1 MSAIGYCVG
10 IHRLGFIAAPNPLMS
25 VMKPASHRWNQI
37 CAVLI
42 ACLHL
47 SAFAQ
52 EVTTVQKVVIVHVG
66 PATVSDDLIRANM
79 RVKEGAAFSQDAVD
93 ADVQSL
99 HKTGFFQNIRVGQE
113 RDARGVTLTYRLQS
127 KPVLTEIRFSGNKKY
142 RASKLRKKLTS
153 KVGEPL
159 DQLKLFNDSQ
169 EILKM
174 YQKAGL
180 QKTEVVPIPAIN
192 EELGRGIVTFEVR
205 EAPKI
210 RIKDVTFDGAKD
222 MKTRKLR
229 RVVKTRRWW
238 MFSWITGSGKLKD
251 DVFEEDK
258 ERLREF
264 YTEQGYID
272 FELKDVKFESPSTNR
287 VVVRFQIEEGTPYRV
302 GGVRFQGNELFSR
315 DEIVGN
321 LRTRD
326 GDKIKYG
333 LILKDGEKFT
343 PKGLQRDVD
352 SIRDFYSSRGYI
364 DVDVQSEKIPNVEKG
379 TLDLNY
385 RVLEG
390 EKSYVEKIE
399 IKGNIRTKDKV
410 IRRELAITPGETF
423 DMVRVKLSKSRLEQM
438 QYFEKVDTTP
448 EDTEIPNRKN
458 LVIGVEEKRTGNA
471 ILGAGFS
478 SIDSLV
484 GFVEVSQ
491 GNFDLFN
498 PPTFTGGGQKARL
511 RLQAGTRRQDY
522 VATFIEPWFL
532 GRRLSLSTE
541 LFHRQLNFLSDNYEQ
556 SQTGGRVGLTRQ
568 LPFNLI
574 GGVSYTLESIGLT
587 FDNNYRQQFPD
598 SVVLQEAGRRLVS
611 RVGLSLAHDTRNSF
625 QLPTKGHRI
634 ELLPDLAGGPFGGD
648 SDYYRFELRASQYW
662 NPGRIFTAASY
673 WQDVFEGHVLELSGR
688 VGVVNA
694 YGDGDRGRV
703 GRVPLFDRWY
713 LGGLTSL
720 RGYRFRQV
728 GPRDPIS
735 GEPVGGGT
743 YWFGGAEYSVPIIE
757 RLRFAVFY
765 DVGMVY
771 PEAYSFSPQD
781 YVDSTGTRQTTRL
794 YNDNWGIGLRLNL
807 PIGPLRL
814 DYGVPMSHDTRS
826 GGGGRFQFGVGYT
839 RDF

>member
-1 MSAIGYCVG
+1 
-10 IHRLGFIAAPNPLMS
+10 LGFIVRPHPLKS
-25 VMKPASHRWNQI
+25 DMKSTSRRWNQI
-37 CAVLI
+37 CAVLV

-47 SAFAQ
+47 GAVAQ
-52 EVTTVQKVVIVHVG
+52 EVPTVQKVVIVHVG
-66 PATVSDDLIRANM
+66 PANVSDALIRANM
-79 RVKEGAAFSQDAVD
+79 RVKEGEVFSQDAVD
-93 ADVQSL
+93 ADVQNL

-113 RDARGVTLTYRLQS
+113 RDARGVTLTYRLQA

-142 RASKLRKKLTS
+142 SSNKLRKKLTS

-180 QKTEVVPIPAIN
+180 QKTEVVPVPAIN

-222 MKTRKLR
+222 MTTRKLR

-272 FELKDVKFESPSTNR
+272 FELKDVKFESTTTNR
-287 VVVRFQIEEGTPYRV
+287 MVVRFQIEEGTPYRV
-302 GGVRFQGNELFSR
+302 GGVRFQGNQLFSR
-315 DEIVGN
+315 EEIIGN

-326 GDKIKYG
+326 GDKIKRG
-333 LILKDGEKFT
+333 LVLKDGEKFT

-352 SIRDFYSSRGYI
+352 SIRDFYSGRGYI
-364 DVDVQSEKIPNVEKG
+364 DVVVEPEKVPNVEKG

-385 RVLEG
+385 RIEEG
-390 EKSYVEKIE
+390 EKAFVEKIE
-399 IKGNIRTKDKV
+399 IKGNVRTRDKV
-410 IRRELAITPGETF
+410 IRRELAIAPGETF
-423 DMVRVKLSKSRLEQM
+423 DMVRVKLSKNRLEQM
-438 QYFEKVDTTP
+438 QYFEKVETTP

-471 ILGAGFS
+471 IIGAGFS
-478 SIDSLV
+478 SIDALV

-556 SQTGGRVGLTRQ
+556 SQTGGKVGLTSQ

-574 GGVSYTLESIGLT
+574 GGVNYTLESINLD
-587 FDNNYRQQFPD
+587 FDDSYKAQYRD

-611 RVGLSLAHDTRNSF
+611 RVGATLAYDTRNSY
-625 QLPTKGHRI
+625 QLPTKGQRI
-634 ELLPDLAGGPFGGD
+634 ELLPELAGGPFGGD
-648 SDYYRFELRASQYW
+648 SDYYRVEMRVSQYW
-662 NPGRIFTAASY
+662 NPGQMFTETSY
-673 WQDVFEGHVLELSGR
+673 WQDVFEGHVLELTGR
-688 VGVVNA
+688 IGVVEA
-694 YGDGDRGRV
+694 YGDGDRGRRD
-703 GRVPLFDRWY
+703 RVPLFDRWY

-735 GEPVGGGT
+735 GEPTGGGT

-771 PEAYSFSPQD
+771 PDAFSLAPQD
-781 YVDSTGTRQTTRL
+781 YVDFNGKRQTTRL
-794 YNDNWGIGLRLNL
+794 YSDNWGVGLRLNL

-814 DYGVPMSHDTRS
+814 DYGIPMTHDTRV

>member
-1 MSAIGYCVG
+1 MKSAV
-10 IHRLGFIAAPNPLMS
+10 RP
-25 VMKPASHRWNQI
+25 WNRI
-37 CAVLI
+37 CAVLL

-47 SAFAQ
+47 AAQAQ
-52 EVTTVQKVVIVHVG
+52 EAPTVQKVLIVHVG
-66 PATVSDDLIRANM
+66 PATVSDQLIRANM
-79 RVKEGAAFSQDAVD
+79 RVKEGEPFSQDAVD
-93 ADVQSL
+93 ADVQNL
-99 HKTGFFQNIRVGQE
+99 HKTGYFQNIRVGRE
-113 RDARGVTLTYRLQS
+113 VDARGITLTYRVQA
-127 KPVLTEIRFSGNKKY
+127 KPVLTEVRFSGNKKY
-142 RASKLRKKLTS
+142 RDSKLRKKLTS

-159 DQLKLFNDSQ
+159 DQLKLFNDAQ

-180 QKTEVVPIPAIN
+180 QKTEVVPVPSIN
-192 EELGRGIVTFEVR
+192 EDLGRGIVTFEVR

-210 RIKDVTFDGAKD
+210 RIKDVTFDGAGEIS
-222 MKTRKLR
+222 TRKLR

-258 ERLREF
+258 ERLRDF

-272 FELKDVKFESPSTNR
+272 FELKDVRFESPSTNR
-287 VVVRFQIEEGTPYRV
+287 MIVRFQVEEGTQYRV
-302 GGVRFQGNELFSR
+302 GAVQFQGNELFSR
-315 DEIVGN
+315 DEIVAN

-326 GDKIKYG
+326 GDKIKQG
-333 LILKDGEKFT
+333 LILKPGEKFT

-352 SIRDFYSSRGYI
+352 AIRDFYGSRGYI
-364 DVDVQSEKIPNVEKG
+364 DAFVESEKVPNVEKG

-385 RVLEG
+385 RLEEG
-390 EKSYVEKIE
+390 TKSYVEKIE
-399 IKGNIRTKDKV
+399 IKGNVRTKDKV
-410 IRRELAITPGETF
+410 IRRELAITPGETY
-423 DMVRVKLSKSRLEQM
+423 DTVRVKLSKSRLEQM

-471 ILGAGFS
+471 IMGAGFS
-478 SIDSLV
+478 SIDALV

-532 GRRLSLSTE
+532 GRRLSLNTE
-541 LFHRQLNFLSDNYEQ
+541 LFHRQLNFFSDNYEQ
-556 SQTGGRVGLTRQ
+556 SQTGGRVGLTTQ
-568 LPFNLI
+568 LPFNLV
-574 GGVSYTLESIGLT
+574 GGINYTLESISLD
-587 FDNNYRQQFPD
+587 FDDSYRDTYPD
-598 SVVLQEAGRRLVS
+598 SVVLQEQGRRLVS
-611 RVGLSLAHDTRNSF
+611 RVGATLAYDTRNSF

-634 ELLPDLAGGPFGGD
+634 ELLPELAGGPFGGD
-648 SDYYRFELRASQYW
+648 SDYYRVEVRASQYW
-662 NPGRIFTAASY
+662 NPGRAFSETSF

-688 VGVVNA
+688 LGVVKS
-694 YGDGDRGRV
+694 YGDGDRGRRD
-703 GRVPLFDRWY
+703 RVPLFDRWY

-735 GEPVGGGT
+735 GEPTGGGT

-771 PEAYSFSPQD
+771 PEAYSFEPQD
-781 YVDSTGTRQTTRL
+781 YVDGGGNRQTTRL
-794 YNDNWGIGLRLNL
+794 YSDNWGVGLRLNL

-814 DYGVPMSHDTRS
+814 DYGIPMTHDTRQS
-826 GGGGRFQFGVGYT
+826 GGGRFQFGVGYT